1 MTQIFLSEMASAF
14 PNGWR
19 GRGSPL
25 YVQVPIVI
33 LDPKY
38 EIEFVVV

>member
-1 MTQIFLSEMASAF
+1 MTQIFLAELVSAF

-19 GRGSPL
+19 GKTAPK

-33 LDPKY
+33 LDREY
-38 EIEFVVV
+38 EIEFLR